1 MMVTGAPMINTLKFI
16 VALLILSAPA
26 AAQDWPSKPV
36 RIVSPFAAGGSSDT
50 VGRIMAEALSERFHQ
65 QFVLENRGGA
75 GGLIGSREV
84 ANAPPDGTTFVISS
98 IATHVIAPLTNPK
111 AGYDPLKNFTHVAY
125 FGGPPTVLVVHPSLG
140 VKTLADLVA
149 FLKKQTEP
157 LAYVSPGPGT
167 LGHLIGAYWA
177 EKAGVR
183 LSHVAYKGS
192 GQAMNDLVG
201 GHVKLGSLTWTA
213 ALGQIKGGTVIP
225 IAVSSARHMPGFDNV
240 PTLHELGYPDM
251 AVTTWFGM
259 AAPAGLPIAITQQM
273 NEAIGAALDD
283 PQIGGR
289 LVNAGFE
296 LDKKTPAELAVYINN
311 ELAKWGPLAKRLILK
326 SGQ

>member
-1 MMVTGAPMINTLKFI
+1 VQLIRILRW
-16 VALLILSAPA
+16 VALLLALGAPA
-26 AAQDWPSKPV
+26 VAQDWPSKSV

-50 VGRIMAEALSERFHQ
+50 VGRVIAEALSEKFHQ

-84 ANAPPDGTTFVISS
+84 ASAPPDGYTFVISS

-111 AGYDPLKNFTHVAY
+111 AGYDPLTSFTHVAY
-125 FGGPPTVLVVHPSLG
+125 FGGPPTVIVVHPSLS
-140 VKTLADLVA
+140 VKSLAELVA
-149 FLKKQTEP
+149 LLKKQSVP
-157 LAYVSPGPGT
+157 LPFVSPGPGT
-167 LGHLIGAYWA
+167 LGHLIGEYWA
-177 EKAGVR
+177 EKVGVR

-225 IAVSSARHMPGFDNV
+225 IAVSSARRMPGFDNV
-240 PTLHELGYPDM
+240 PTLRELGYPDM

-259 AAPAGLPIAITQQM
+259 AAPANLPLTITQQM
-273 NEAIGAALDD
+273 NEAIGAALDN

-289 LVNAGFE
+289 LVSAGFE
-296 LDKKTPAELAVYINN
+296 LDKKTPAEFAVYIKS
-311 ELAKWGPLAKRLILK
+311 ELAKWGPLAKRLIPAGGAK
-326 SGQ
+326 

>member
-1 MMVTGAPMINTLKFI
+1 MINILRI
-16 VALLILSAPA
+16 LDALVILSAPA
-26 AAQDWPSKPV
+26 IAQDTPSKPV

-50 VGRIMAEALSERFHQ
+50 VGRVIAEALSEKFHQ

-84 ANAPPDGTTFVISS
+84 ASAPADGYTYVVSS

-111 AGYDPLKNFTHVAY
+111 AGYDSLTNFTHVAY

-140 VKTLADLVA
+140 VKSLAELLA
-149 FLKKQTEP
+149 LLKKQTEP

-177 EKAGVR
+177 EKVGVR

-240 PTLHELGYPDM
+240 PTLRELGYPDM

-259 AAPAGLPIAITQQM
+259 AAPAGLPITITQQM
-273 NEAIGAALDD
+273 NEAIGAALDN
-283 PQIGGR
+283 PQIAGR
-289 LVNAGFE
+289 LVTAGFE
-296 LDKKTPAELAVYINN
+296 LDKKTPAELTAYIKS
-311 ELAKWGPLAKRLILK
+311 ELAKWGPLAKRLITAGPK
-326 SGQ
+326 